1 MSKQPKLTNT
11 SKAPTVS
18 PIQTVSIDLQK
29 SVRTS
34 KSDQSFNQNGSPI
47 LTDKQKEM
55 LTILGDTLD
64 YDGSGLCTVERV
76 NLDECYFTVHYVD
89 DKIDKNYIVD
99 LKSLKK
105 QVKQAKGTQKNV
117 YVYENRDWELIAV
130 LHKPEMDFN
139 RVVSRLRLQLKS
151 ANEGGVDFET
161 HPDYKGLNVRLK
173 KLNIGDGITEL
184 FDVRP
189 ELLELHMTAAATIW
203 ANALFAM
210 NYKEEEDDGAI
221 ITPQPIDSNWTE
233 EDEATFKISYTQGYE
248 EEGRPYVKRKER

>member
-11 SKAPTVS
+11 SNPPTVS

-47 LTDKQKEM
+47 LTDKQKQM
-55 LTILGDTLD
+55 CAILGNT
-64 YDGSGLCTVERV
+64 YDGWIVVRV
-76 NLDECYFTVHYVD
+76 NLDECVYTVHDVD
-89 DKIDKNYIVD
+89 DEIDQNYTVD
-99 LKSLKK
+99 LKCLQK
-105 QVKQAKGTQKNV
+105 QVEEAKGIKKDV
-117 YVYENRDWELIAV
+117 YAFENRDWELIAV

-203 ANALFAM
+203 ANALY
-210 NYKEEEDDGAI
+210 N
-221 ITPQPIDSNWTE
+221 TE
-233 EDEATFKISYTQGYE
+233 IRYGC
-248 EEGRPYVKRKER
+248 